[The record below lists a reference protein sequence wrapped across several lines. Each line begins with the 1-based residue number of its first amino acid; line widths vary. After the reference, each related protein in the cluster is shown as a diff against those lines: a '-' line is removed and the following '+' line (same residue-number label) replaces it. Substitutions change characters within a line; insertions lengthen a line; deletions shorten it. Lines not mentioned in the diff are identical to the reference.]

1 MKYGLTVLVLG
12 CFVVAAAYSYFQR
25 KKKSADQDQLVR
37 LLAEGNYA
45 QFDTLLEDMWNA
57 GAIDAFHHLYLQMSE
72 AILKDDELRMEHLLH
87 QAGKLKL
94 NDEQKASIWSRAMIY
109 FTGRKRNSKCKECY
123 EAIMKLKG
131 CDELKHMAGLV
142 YRVMVEKRTDDLVEI
157 EDKLQTAQD
166 EEKEFLLKLKEEIER
181 NRR

>member
-1 MKYGLTVLVLG
+1 
-12 CFVVAAAYSYFQR
+12 
-25 KKKSADQDQLVR
+25 
-37 LLAEGNYA
+37 
-45 QFDTLLEDMWNA
+45 
-57 GAIDAFHHLYLQMSE
+57 
-72 AILKDDELRMEHLLH
+72 
-87 QAGKLKL
+87 
-94 NDEQKASIWSRAMIY
+94 MIY
-109 FTGRKRNSKCKECY
+109 YTGKKRNSKCKECY